1 MLSSLFFYSLF
12 RDMDLLNALIL
23 CGAIGVAFA
32 VSQAP
37 SKVVIAAKYPLICL
51 CFALSAALILY
62 PDLRGRMVIRL
73 AAIFFT
79 FFSLGL
85 YVTTL
90 EEKGKE
96 FYKEV
101 IALSLLLASAGIN
114 LVLTRNFELLLPP
127 AISLLL
133 FLFIMNRTRL
143 LPLVGAYLVAVAV
156 FLYLRKAG
164 MQGNPLQ
171 LSMIERYLVLCT
183 TFLFLVVS
191 FIGFI
196 RQGSF
201 SWTLAF
207 FGLLYASIDILLS
220 VGFSMKGLL
229 LYQPLSA
236 LMILAPLVGVLL
248 QEGGS

>member
-12 RDMDLLNALIL
+12 RDMDVLNALIL

-32 VSQAP
+32 VSKAP
-37 SKVVIAAKYPLICL
+37 TKLVITAKYPLICL
-51 CFALSAALILY
+51 CFALSAAVIIY
-62 PDLRGRMVIRL
+62 PDLRGKTLIRL

-79 FFSLGL
+79 FFSISL

-90 EEKGKE
+90 EEKGKKL
-96 FYKEV
+96 YKEV
-101 IALSLLLASAGIN
+101 IALTLLLASAGIN
-114 LVLTRNFELLLPP
+114 LVLTRHFELLLPP
-127 AISLLL
+127 AIALLL
-133 FLFIMNRTRL
+133 FLFVMNRMRL
-143 LPLVGAYLVAVAV
+143 LPLVGAYLVAAAIL
-156 FLYLRKAG
+156 LYARKAG
-164 MQGNPLQ
+164 LQDNPLQ
-171 LSMIERYLVLCT
+171 FSMVERYLVLCT
-183 TFLFLVVS
+183 AFLFLIVS
-191 FIGFI
+191 FVGFI

-201 SWTLAF
+201 GWTMAF

-236 LMILAPLVGVLL
+236 LMILAPVVGVVL